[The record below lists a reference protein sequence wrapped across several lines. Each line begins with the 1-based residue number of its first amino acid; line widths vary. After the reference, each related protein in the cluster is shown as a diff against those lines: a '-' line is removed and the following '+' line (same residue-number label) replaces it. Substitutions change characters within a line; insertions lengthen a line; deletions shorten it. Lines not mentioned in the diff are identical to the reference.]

1 MKKNNLLK
9 KAFIL
14 ASLLII
20 MQSVHAQDSEL
31 DLQYL
36 VGLWKLDMT
45 PENEND
51 SNFAQMKIDKIGTNL
66 VEGTFYREGVLIQ
79 EGRTN
84 TQSGKI
90 YVALVSGDNSGD
102 YNSSF
107 YLENGKIYGTT
118 HSLSKDF
125 LAVWVG
131 EKM

>member
-1 MKKNNLLK
+1 MKKINLLK
-9 KAFIL
+9 TAFFIIIL
-14 ASLLII
+14 FFICKTG
-20 MQSVHAQDSEL
+20 HAQDSSL
-31 DLQYL
+31 NLQDLI
-36 VGLWKLDMT
+36 GIWKLDMT

-51 SNFAQMKIDKIGTNL
+51 SNYAMMKIDEIDTNL

-84 TQSGKI
+84 IQTGKV
-90 YVALVSGDNSGD
+90 YVALVSGDNSGE

-118 HSLSKDF
+118 HSLGKDF